1 VSSFRLRMDDQRFK
15 GIATDARFRPLPSR
29 FRKVKIDDRFKGMFT
44 EKRFKMKCTV
54 DERCVCF
61 DKLGNHP
68 NYFYTSVA
76 HMLYYY

>member
-1 VSSFRLRMDDQRFK
+1 MDDQRFK

-54 DERCVCF
+54 DERCVCYY
-61 DKLGNHP
+61 KS
-68 NYFYTSVA
+68 YITTSVTTS
-76 HMLYYY
+76 HVILLLVLLQVMYYY